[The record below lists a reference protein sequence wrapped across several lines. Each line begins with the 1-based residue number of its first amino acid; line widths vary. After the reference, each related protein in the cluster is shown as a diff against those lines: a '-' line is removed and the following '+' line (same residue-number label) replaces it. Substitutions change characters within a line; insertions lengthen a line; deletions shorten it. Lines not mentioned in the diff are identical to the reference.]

1 MITSSSPQ
9 LIGKVGG
16 RKNLPNIM
24 ENPCIFW
31 NILDRKH
38 SVILRNSLEYCI
50 FKYNKISWS
59 ILISYFVPM
68 NILRYI
74 DILEPVCRIS

>member
-1 MITSSSPQ
+1 MITLSSSQ
-9 LIGKVGG
+9 LIGKLGG
-16 RKNLPNIM
+16 RKNLTNIM
-24 ENPCIFW
+24 ENPCVFW
-31 NILDRKH
+31 NSLENKH
-38 SVILRNSLEYCI
+38 SVILRNSSEYCI

-68 NILRYI
+68 NIPRYI